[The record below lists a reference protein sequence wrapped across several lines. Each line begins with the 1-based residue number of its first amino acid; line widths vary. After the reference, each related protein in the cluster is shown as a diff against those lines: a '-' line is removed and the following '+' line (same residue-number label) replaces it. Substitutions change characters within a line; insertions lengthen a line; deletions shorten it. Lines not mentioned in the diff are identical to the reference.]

1 MSVAT
6 PTTAGS
12 RHAAPG
18 KPPKRTRRVALMGRA
33 PADTGASG
41 WSYLFLFVVIA
52 LSAFPLYWM
61 FVIATS
67 DDAALAKIPPD
78 IVPGGELSRNLNEVF
93 TMQDVFFL
101 TSMQNSVIVSS
112 AVTVSVLLFC
122 SLAGF
127 AFAKLRFRGSNALMI
142 IVILTLTVPNQLGVV
157 ALYILMGNMPF
168 REGGWNGHVIAV
180 IVPSLVTAFGV
191 FYMRQFILGTVPDEL
206 IESARVDGA
215 STLRIYWSIVLP
227 ALRPAMAVLGLLT
240 FVATWNE
247 FQWPLITL
255 GGTDMPT
262 SMVALSDLASGNYV
276 LYRRVLAGA
285 FVATVPLLIMLF
297 IGGRQIV
304 RGIMEGAVKT

>member
-1 MSVAT
+1 
-6 PTTAGS
+6 
-12 RHAAPG
+12 
-18 KPPKRTRRVALMGRA
+18 
-33 PADTGASG
+33 
-41 WSYLFLFVVIA
+41 
-52 LSAFPLYWM
+52 
-61 FVIATS
+61 
-67 DDAALAKIPPD
+67 
-78 IVPGGELSRNLNEVF
+78 
-93 TMQDVFFL
+93 
-101 TSMQNSVIVSS
+101 
-112 AVTVSVLLFC
+112 
-122 SLAGF
+122 
-127 AFAKLRFRGSNALMI
+127 
-142 IVILTLTVPNQLGVV
+142 
-157 ALYILMGNMPF
+157 MGNMPF

-191 FYMRQFILGTVPDEL
+191 FYMRQFILGTVPYEL